1 MTTIYQ
7 LLYFLVGCQQVKFLY
22 LLVIQLTNA
31 AYCIRTI
38 RFVKAYFVLVR
49 LRYVDGRPWGVS
61 E

>member
-49 LRYVDGRPWGVS
+49 LRYVDGRP
-61 E
+61 